1 MRRIALK
8 ELREHGWVFFS
19 LFVLFGLG
27 LAVSLNRGDEEGG
40 RFSALKDFLLTH
52 GLVAALVAG
61 NRLVVREYTGK
72 TQLFLEVLP
81 ISRLQVALTK
91 WLFGWGWVL
100 LAGVSAW
107 AATWWWQART
117 VPVPFSDALHALVPT
132 LLWLSAFWSICFI
145 AGLLGRYRLLF
156 WVVLGLLLYALDTVG
171 QAQVMETPPFHIVSE
186 TLAVANAWPAT
197 VDVIACLT
205 ITGLGLSLGLLLAT
219 AGEGSI
225 AVTLS
230 GRMTSRER
238 ILSFS
243 VVLVGFLLFG
253 VLTKHRE
260 RPAFALESV
269 TPKDSPVGPI
279 GVLPGDG
286 VSDEAAQALVES
298 VAVDV
303 VSFVQAMQ
311 YPKLAGVY
319 VVSQRGLD
327 PDVMLRVSLGAK
339 DGIVFRANIADPRFD
354 FVNLR
359 YRILHSIVSDV
370 TASRGLEEDRHWLLD
385 GFASYWAVRGDA
397 DARAL
402 LRKRAAASPL
412 ALTVESVRRWNE
424 TFERAGDCFGMG
436 ISFTLVDALVDEL
449 GEAQVIELARRT
461 FVKPHRDLRDALF
474 EAKLEALL
482 AEKKV
487 AFEALVARAD
497 AARRNAGGSLGYQG
511 QLELVPHG
519 GRQTRVKFTLT
530 KNGVPLTRWRGLTAS
545 TGPWQQGIGDV
556 EASRVDARA
565 GEAMAASTFSSGER
579 LFAAIEVDDPGLK
592 CSARVMQSWLVL
604 P

>member
-8 ELREHGWVFFS
+8 ELREHGWVLAV

-40 RFSALKDFLLTH
+40 RFSALKDFLLTY

-81 ISRLQVALTK
+81 ISRLRVALSK
-91 WLFGWGWVL
+91 WLFGWGWVS
-100 LAGVSAW
+100 LAAVAAW
-107 AATWWWQART
+107 SATWWWQSRT
-117 VPVPFSDALHALVPT
+117 VPVPFEDALHALLPA
-132 LLWLSAFWSICFI
+132 LLWLTAFWSTCFV

-156 WVVLGLLLYALDTVG
+156 WVVFGLLVYALDEVG
-171 QAQVMETPPFHIVSE
+171 QVQVMETPPFHIVSE
-186 TLAVANAWPAT
+186 ALAVANTWPAT
-197 VDVIACLT
+197 IDVIACLV
-205 ITGLGLSLGLLLAT
+205 ITVLGLGLGLLLAT

-225 AVTLS
+225 AATLS

-243 VVLVGFLLFG
+243 TVLVGFMLFS
-253 VLTKHRE
+253 VLTRHRD

-279 GVLPGDG
+279 GVLPGEG
-286 VSDEAAQALVES
+286 VSDEVAQALVES
-298 VAVDV
+298 MAVDV
-303 VSFVQAMQ
+303 VTFVQAMQ

-327 PDVMLRVSLGAK
+327 PDVMLRVPLGAK
-339 DGIVFRANIADPRFD
+339 DGIVYRANVADPRFD
-354 FVNLR
+354 SINLR
-359 YRILHSIVSDV
+359 YRILHSIVGDV
-370 TASRGLEEDRHWLLD
+370 TGSRALEEDRHWLLD

-402 LRKRAAASPL
+402 LRRRAAASPVG
-412 ALTVESVRRWNE
+412 LTVESVRRWNE
-424 TFERAGDCFGMG
+424 TFEVAGDCFGMG
-436 ISFTLVDALVDEL
+436 ISFTLVDALIDEL
-449 GEAQVIELARRT
+449 GEAQVVELARLT
-461 FVKPHRDLRDALF
+461 FVKPHRDLRDMLF
-474 EAKLEALL
+474 EKKLDALL
-482 AEKKV
+482 AERKV
-487 AFEALVARAD
+487 PFEALVARAD
-497 AARRNAGGSLGYQG
+497 AARRNAGGALGYQAG
-511 QLELVPHG
+511 LELRPQG
-519 GRQTRVKFTLT
+519 GGQTRVKFTLQ
-530 KNGVPLTRWRGLTAS
+530 KNGAPVVRWRGLTAS
-545 TGPWQQGIGDV
+545 TAPWQQGIGDS
-556 EASRVDARA
+556 EAARVDARS

-579 LFAAIEVDDPGLK
+579 LFAAIEVDDPELK
-592 CSARVMQSWLVL
+592 CSARVLQAWRVL